1 MVIKFP
7 KLKRYELYAVIVSFV
22 YLLFFV
28 YYFLI
33 KDNNEFSFYYFLIK
47 DNNEFSF
54 YSIGLFVIFFA
65 ILFNIRRM
73 NLSPF
78 VLWGFVVMGF
88 MHMFGGSIY
97 IFGERLYD
105 VLSFGL
111 INLGDEFVLLKYDQV
126 IHFAST
132 FFVAVALFEILS
144 KSFYGNKKPQNY
156 SVLYLVIIFAA
167 FGIAT
172 FNEIIEFVPGYFW
185 GDLGV
190 GGYVNTILD
199 LAFNFLGAG
208 VGILFVSHF
217 RAKEKN

>member
-7 KLKRYELYAVIVSFV
+7 RLKRYELYAVIVSFA

-33 KDNNEFSFYYFLIK
+33 RG
-47 DNNEFSF
+47 NNEFSF
-54 YSIGLFVIFFA
+54 YSMALVIIFFV

-78 VLWGFVVMGF
+78 VLWGFVIMGF

-105 VLSFGL
+105 VLSIGL
-111 INLGDEFVLLKYDQV
+111 INLGDEFVLLKYDQI

-132 FFVAVALFEILS
+132 FFVSVALFEILTQV
-144 KSFYGNKKPQNY
+144 FYKDKKPKNY
-156 SVLYLVIIFAA
+156 SPLYLIIIFAA

-185 GDLGV
+185 GDAGV

-199 LAFNFLGAG
+199 LCFNFLGAG
-208 VGILFVSHF
+208 AGILFVSHF
-217 RAKEKN
+217 RDKDKD